1 MEDCL
6 DVAACLDKNYECVLI
21 HCKTG
26 GQLPAEFTGSYHV
39 HLLVKQGEMSFSDG
53 KNVFTSRKDDLVI
66 WQMSN
71 TIQSVTYSDDFEA
84 DMLLASPAFLQK
96 YNPEMVWASK
106 GFLFIR
112 INPSFHLDEE
122 SLRLMNADFELF
134 RFRLDLP
141 ERLRERQ
148 RVGDGTSGMGD
159 GTSGMNSF
167 KHEVLGRVMQ
177 IFLFDLWT
185 VCQHGLSQMETSD
198 NTARIF
204 HRFLSLAQQHARTE
218 REVAF
223 YADKLCIT
231 PKYLSQ
237 VSRTITN
244 LPASQWIQFYAA
256 FELVSLL
263 NDTTKTLTEVSDLMH
278 FENVSHFSRY
288 VKKTLGKTPSAYRQ
302 K

>member
-1 MEDCL
+1 MMDDFSAL
-6 DVAACLDKNYECVLI
+6 DACLSKNYGCTLI
-21 HCKTG
+21 HAKTG
-26 GQLPAEFTGSYHV
+26 GQLPGEFTGGYHV
-39 HLLVKQGEMSFSDG
+39 HLLVRQGEMSFSDG
-53 KNVFTSRKDDLVI
+53 KNMFSSRKDDLVI

-71 TIQSVTYSDDFEA
+71 TIQSVEYSDDFEA
-84 DMLLASPAFLQK
+84 DVLLASPAFLQQ

-122 SLRLMNADFELF
+122 SLKLMNADFELF
-134 RFRLDLP
+134 RMRLELP
-141 ERLRERQ
+141 
-148 RVGDGTSGMGD
+148 D
-159 GTSGMNSF
+159 NSF
-167 KHEVLGRVMQ
+167 KREILGRVMQ

-204 HRFLSLAQQHARTE
+204 LRFLSLAQQHARTE

-237 VSRTITN
+237 VARTITN

>member
-1 MEDCL
+1 MEDTYGC
-6 DVAACLDKNYECVLI
+6 NLI
-21 HCKTG
+21 NTKHDGRQVK
-26 GQLPAEFTGSYHV
+26 EFVGKYHV
-39 HLLVKQGEMSFSDG
+39 HVLVRQGQMTFSDG
-53 KNVFTSRKDDLVI
+53 KNSFTSRQGDLAI

-71 TIQSVTYSDDFEA
+71 TIQRVECSDDFEA
-84 DMLLASPAFLQK
+84 DVLLLSWQFLQQF
-96 YNPEMVWASK
+96 NPEMVWASK
-106 GFLFIR
+106 GFVFIR

-134 RFRLDLP
+134 RLRLGLP
-141 ERLRERQ
+141 ERLR
-148 RVGDGTSGMGD
+148 VGD

-167 KHEVLGRVMQ
+167 KREVLGRVMQ

-185 VCQHGLSQMETSD
+185 ACQHGLSQMETSD
-198 NTARIF
+198 NTTRIF
-204 HRFLSLAQQHARTE
+204 LRFLSLVQQHARTE

-237 VSRTITN
+237 VARTITN
-244 LPASQWIQFYAA
+244 LPASQWIQYYAA

-288 VKKTLGKTPSAYRQ
+288 VKKTLGKTPSDFRQ

>member
-1 MEDCL
+1 MQFFIIFAPDMQSMEFHH
-6 DVAACLDKNYECVLI
+6 VKVRPTEQIGSHEHPARERFIYGIMGAMENNYGCVLI
-21 HCKTG
+21 HAKTG
-26 GQLPAEFTGSYHV
+26 GQLPAEFTSSYHV
-39 HLLVKQGEMSFSDG
+39 HLLMRQGEMLFSDG
-53 KNVFTSRKDDLVI
+53 KNIFTSRKDDLVI

-84 DMLLASPAFLQK
+84 DVLLASPGFLQQ

-134 RFRLDLP
+134 RLRLALP
-141 ERLRERQ
+141 
-148 RVGDGTSGMGD
+148 D
-159 GTSGMNSF
+159 NSF
-167 KHEVLGRVMQ
+167 K
-177 IFLFDLWT
+177 
-185 VCQHGLSQMETSD
+185 
-198 NTARIF
+198 
-204 HRFLSLAQQHARTE
+204 

-237 VSRTITN
+237 VARTVTN

-263 NDTTKTLTEVSDLMH
+263 NDTTKTLTEVSNLMH
-278 FENVSHFSRY
+278 FENISHFSRY
-288 VKKTLGKTPSAYRQ
+288 VKKTLGKTPSEYRN